1 MHLSHL
7 SLDKELHLKK
17 ENFNPLIFTDLKISS
32 RNDIEP
38 IDLWTRTFCDDM
50 NVLYPVQCNS
60 HKLQGATAHWKVATE
75 LETECLV
82 FNVKDCI

>member
-17 ENFNPLIFTDLKISS
+17 ENFNSLIFTDLKISS
-32 RNDIEP
+32 RNDIET
-38 IDLWTRTFCDDM
+38 IDLWTRTFCNDM

-60 HKLQGATAHWKVATE
+60 HKLQMATE
-75 LETECLV
+75 LKTECLV
-82 FNVKDCI
+82 FNFKDCIFK

>member
-60 HKLQGATAHWKVATE
+60 HKLQGATAH
-75 LETECLV
+75 
-82 FNVKDCI
+82 